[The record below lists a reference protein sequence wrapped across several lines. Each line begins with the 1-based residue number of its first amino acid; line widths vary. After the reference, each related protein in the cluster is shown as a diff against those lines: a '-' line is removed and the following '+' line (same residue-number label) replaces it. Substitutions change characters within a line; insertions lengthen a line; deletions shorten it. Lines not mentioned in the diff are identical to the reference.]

1 MQGKGQMKFPS
12 QKWFE
17 SVRKVY
23 NSDSSLHSGGGG
35 ACHTRAGFSIGDEHY
50 LIEFD
55 GLECA
60 EVKRVD
66 LADLEDSDFVIR
78 MPVRLWLA
86 MVANIQANG
95 KADLEHTLNS
105 LDLSET
111 EGIAYSPVDD
121 QYRQDLFYRYN
132 QNFQDFFDASSRVQT
147 TF

>member
-1 MQGKGQMKFPS
+1 MKKFPS
-12 QKWFE
+12 QEWFDA
-17 SVRKVY
+17 VRQVY

-35 ACHTRAGFSIGDEHY
+35 ACHTRAGFTIGDAHY

-60 EVKRVD
+60 GVVAVD
-66 LADLEDSDFVIR
+66 PAGLEGADFVIR
-78 MPVRLWLA
+78 MPEA
-86 MVANIQANG
+86 MWAEMIRNIQEHG

-105 LDLSET
+105 IDLSLD
-111 EGIAYSPVDD
+111 EGITYSPVDD

-132 QNFQDFFDASSRVQT
+132 QNFQDFFDASSRVET

>member
-1 MQGKGQMKFPS
+1 MKFPS
-12 QKWFE
+12 EKWFE
-17 SVRKVY
+17 AVRQAY

-35 ACHTRAGFSIGDEHY
+35 ACHTRAGFAIGGDHY

-60 EVKRVD
+60 QVKLTD
-66 LADLEDSDFVIR
+66 LADLEDADFIIR
-78 MPVRLWLA
+78 MPMDLWVD
-86 MVANIQANG
+86 MISNIQTNG

-111 EGIAYSPVDD
+111 DGIAYSPVDD

-132 QNFQDFFDASSRVQT
+132 QNFQDFFDASSRVST
-147 TF
+147 SF